1 MHVPAEMLNGGICPV
16 TAIISGVVVSLAA
29 VSVVKNKTLSQKK
42 MRFLLVTAT
51 LFLLQMLNYKIG
63 NGVSA
68 HIIGGVFAVGMLGI
82 PAAILSMTLVLA
94 LQAFLLGDGGTLQ
107 LGINDLNMAVIGAG
121 VAGYIFNLL
130 QKKLNFSSSVIIAS
144 ILGVLLPVCV
154 LGFEFFITGEA
165 DISFT
170 MKLLSAHL
178 WVACIEAGV
187 SLVLLSLLTQER
199 WVAQRQNIALAT
211 LAGLLFFALP
221 YASEY
226 PDAFEATVAQFR

>member
-16 TAIISGVVVSLAA
+16 TAIVSGIVVSLAVVSA
-29 VSVVKNKTLSQKK
+29 VKTKTLFKNKCTFS
-42 MRFLLVTAT
+42 LVTAT

-63 NGVSA
+63 YGVSA

-82 PAAILSMTLVLA
+82 PKGIISMTIVLA

-107 LGINDLNMAVIGAG
+107 LGINVLNMAVIGTG
-121 VAGYIFNLL
+121 VAGYIFKSL
-130 QKKLNFSSSVIIAS
+130 QSKFNFSSSVIISS

-154 LGFEFFITGEA
+154 LGFEFFVTGDA

-170 MKLLSAHL
+170 MKLLSAHF
-178 WVACIEAGV
+178 WVACIEAGI
-187 SLVLLSLLTQER
+187 SLVLLSLLTQEN
-199 WVAQRQNIALAT
+199 WVAKRQNIALAT

-226 PDAFEATVAQFR
+226 PDAFEATVAELK